1 MHISLKLLIY
11 LYNSKKYVVIYNLN
25 IEIIENIVVLYAN
38 ID

>member
-11 LYNSKKYVVIYNLN
+11 LYNSKKYVVINNLN

-38 ID
+38 IY